1 MQINTWTRLDN
12 QVVFDVSRSMTI
24 IGNDRNRSEY
34 GSEYNNGVHVDAH
47 SNNKMTSTTT
57 TKATTTT
64 RTMMQQRKNA
74 RRVLYPAKGAW
85 GWATLRRQRG
95 AYRPTRTVSPSATL
109 CLSHRSYVPTV
120 RAHSSDTITGH
131 PPLCS
136 SFLFVSFFL
145 LFIPFHLRSSLFL
158 PDSIIVCTLTLLSFT
173 FAFTP
178 IFLSLTISCSIFRPY
193 SFVFLCRSTLPFSF
207 LFFNQSSF
215 WCFIFLR
222 WSHLLSSFH
231 FPVSFLSFL
240 FHTPFY
246 VFSFSTA
253 TFLPLYRLCSPL
265 SRVLY
270 LRYLII
276 VMYSSFFVQ
285 IFDVLSLCHLKRLRD
300 SYDT

>member
-1 MQINTWTRLDN
+1 MQINTWTRLDE
-12 QVVFDVSRSMTI
+12 QVVFDVPRSMTI

-34 GSEYNNGVHVDAH
+34 GSEYNSVHVDAH
-47 SNNKMTSTTT
+47 GNNKMTSTTT
-57 TKATTTT
+57 TTATTTTATTTT

-74 RRVLYPAKGAW
+74 RRVLYPAKGAR

-120 RAHSSDTITGH
+120 RTHSSDTITGH

-136 SFLFVSFFL
+136 SFLFASFFL
-145 LFIPFHLRSSLFL
+145 LFIPFHLRFFLFL

-173 FAFTP
+173 LAFTS

-193 SFVFLCRSTLPFSF
+193 SFVFLSRSTHPFSF

-231 FPVSFLSFL
+231 FPVSFLCFL

-246 VFSFSTA
+246 VFSFSTV

-276 VMYSSFFVQ
+276 VMYSSFLV
-285 IFDVLSLCHLKRLRD
+285 
-300 SYDT
+300 